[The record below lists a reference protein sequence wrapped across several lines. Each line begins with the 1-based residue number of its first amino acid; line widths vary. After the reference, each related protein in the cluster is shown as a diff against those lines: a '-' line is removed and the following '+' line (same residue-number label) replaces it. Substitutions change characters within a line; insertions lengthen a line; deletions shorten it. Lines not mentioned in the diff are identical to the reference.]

1 MSPRLTADRVLA
13 AVAAG
18 ANTPRKLARR
28 LGVLD
33 QRAGDVLA
41 YLALKGSLFRVTT
54 RPASRHHCVCHRYQI
69 PAWALVR
76 RAERVERMRAWIPQ
90 RRPEAA

>member
-1 MSPRLTADRVLA
+1 VSPRLTADRVLA

-18 ANTPRKLARR
+18 ADTPRKLARA
-28 LGVLD
+28 LGVID

-41 YLALKGSLFRVTT
+41 YLALKGALFRVTV
-54 RPASRHHCVCHRYQI
+54 RPQSRGHSVGHRYQI
-69 PAWALVR
+69 PDSALVR
-76 RAERVERMRAWIPQ
+76 RAWRVERMRAWIPQ